1 MAVHPSSDVSSQEW
15 FSKQHVI
22 IPKTS
27 NASDLE
33 IFLEIFLG
41 IFFGT
46 FLTPIFAVHKIPAAV
61 YSCIGAGKLYLK
73 VYDY

>member
-1 MAVHPSSDVSSQEW
+1 MKVLFSMAVQPFSQEW

-22 IPKTS
+22 TPKTS

-41 IFFGT
+41 IFLKIFLEIFFGT
-46 FLTPIFAVHKIPAAV
+46 FLTPIFAVH
-61 YSCIGAGKLYLK
+61 
-73 VYDY
+73 